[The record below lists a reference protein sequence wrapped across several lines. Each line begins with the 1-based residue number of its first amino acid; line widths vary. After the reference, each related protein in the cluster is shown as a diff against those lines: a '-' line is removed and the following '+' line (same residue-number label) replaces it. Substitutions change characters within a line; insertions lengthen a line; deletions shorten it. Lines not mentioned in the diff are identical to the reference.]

1 MPTILSTPMLACF
14 RGERAWFH
22 RCEITKQHRGGGTS
36 LPALSRANPAASGPH
51 CDEEPPADVNFP
63 FVGTEAWFGCS
74 AAAFGGRQD
83 GVWDSVLT
91 PSTTCLIACA
101 MTTFFLIVLF
111 QSALAMSPCLPAGHT
126 GQLRSRGRMLG
137 GAH

>member
-22 RCEITKQHRGGGTS
+22 RCEITKQHGGGGTS
-36 LPALSRANPAASGPH
+36 LPALSRANPAAAGPH

-63 FVGTEAWFGCS
+63 FVWTEAWFGCS
-74 AAAFGGRQD
+74 AAASGGRQD

-101 MTTFFLIVLF
+101 MTTIFDRLF
-111 QSALAMSPCLPAGHT
+111 
-126 GQLRSRGRMLG
+126 
-137 GAH
+137 